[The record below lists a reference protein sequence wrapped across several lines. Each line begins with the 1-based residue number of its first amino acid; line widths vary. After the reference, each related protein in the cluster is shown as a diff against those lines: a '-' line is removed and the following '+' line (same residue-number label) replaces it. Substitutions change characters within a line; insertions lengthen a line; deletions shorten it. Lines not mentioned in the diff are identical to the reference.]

1 MSVRN
6 AHGMFVTGLE
16 FLPTS
21 LDGPA
26 VTCPYEAAV
35 VSISVD
41 NRVCIHQVPFRR
53 KFTCLP
59 TNFKFFDFTVTLVL
73 STVSDSM
80 PVWLV
85 LVLMVLLLCA
95 SFSVCSYLGL

>member
-1 MSVRN
+1 MNVSN

-53 KFTCLP
+53 KSICLTP
-59 TNFKFFDFTVTLVL
+59 FDW
-73 STVSDSM
+73 SCAHG
-80 PVWLV
+80 WLFIR
-85 LVLMVLLLCA
+85 L
-95 SFSVCSYLGL
+95 